1 VRFGQEYK
9 GGYRIRSGDGGGF
22 ILSFSCQD
30 VIIALSCYIRL
41 ASLRLRSGQAWV
53 SGIAEI
59 GGRWCQMADK
69 SQLGKLLSKGKFAEI
84 ESVFRKHFQLG
95 LETTDIDGKEIKKMC
110 SGDCHPFFC
119 QVVRGSSKG
128 MRRCHKER
136 RQSLKNAIETGQ
148 SYISICHAGIVLV
161 CVPVMDK
168 DKALGGMFFGKCLWE
183 PATEIIVEDVRQRLR
198 DVRIDRKKLTA
209 AIHQLPVIRGRKIH
223 KAAEFLFD
231 LLYEVGGFD
240 PRVIRWRRQ
249 RSEQQSQ
256 IGEFIQERKKLGA
269 DWQYPLESEQELL
282 GKVKIGD
289 RTGAKEILNSIL
301 GTILFHNPGDL
312 GVLKAR
318 LLELLS
324 ILSRSAVEGGVN
336 IDVMLEKNLAYV
348 NKVMEIDSQEDLCAW
363 ISTALN
369 EFIELVYSSQ
379 DAKKVTQIRP
389 AINYI
394 DANYDKPI
402 SLAEVAKAS
411 YLSVSRL
418 AHLFK
423 EQMGITIIDYLTG
436 VRIERAKQLL
446 LSTEQN
452 CTEICFQVGYNNQ
465 SYFTRTFKEQVGM
478 TPRQFRVR
486 NLRREKIAAPL

>member
-1 VRFGQEYK
+1 
-9 GGYRIRSGDGGGF
+9 
-22 ILSFSCQD
+22 
-30 VIIALSCYIRL
+30 
-41 ASLRLRSGQAWV
+41 
-53 SGIAEI
+53 
-59 GGRWCQMADK
+59 MADK
-69 SQLGKLLSKGKFAEI
+69 SALTKLLTRGNFERI
-84 ESVFRKHFQLG
+84 EGVFRKHFQLG
-95 LETTDIDGKEIKKMC
+95 LETTNISGTDIKGRC
-110 SGDCHPFFC
+110 SSDCHPEFC
-119 QVVRGSSKG
+119 RIVRSSATG
-128 MRRCHKER
+128 RRRCQKESKR
-136 RQSLKNAIETGQ
+136 GLEIAIETGQ
-148 SYISICHAGIVLV
+148 SYIRLCHAGIVVV

-168 DKALGGMFFGKCLWE
+168 DDALGGMFFGKCLWE
-183 PATEIIVEDVRQRLR
+183 PATEILVEDIRKRLKGVRF
-198 DVRIDRKKLTA
+198 DRKKLVA
-209 AIHQLPVIRGRKIH
+209 AIGKLPVIPGRKIH

-240 PRVIRWRRQ
+240 PRVVRWRKQ

-256 IGEFIQERKKLGA
+256 IGEFIQERKKVGTE
-269 DWQYPLESEQELL
+269 WRYPLESERELI

-324 ILSRSAVEGGVN
+324 ILSRSAVEGGVD
-336 IDVMLEKNLAYV
+336 IDVMLEKNLTFV
-348 NKVMEIDSQEDLCAW
+348 DKVMHINNQQDLCAW

-369 EFIELVYSSQ
+369 EFVELVYSAQ

-402 SLAEVAKAS
+402 TLADIARIS
-411 YLSVSRL
+411 HLSVSRL
-418 AHLFK
+418 AHIFK
-423 EQMGITIIDYLTG
+423 EQMGITIIDYLTS

-446 LSTEQN
+446 LATEQS

-465 SYFTRTFKEQVGM
+465 SYFSRTFKELVGM
-478 TPRQFRVR
+478 SPRQFRAR
-486 NLRREKIAAPL
+486 NQRREKISAPL